1 MAKQNFQQPLLQSS
15 VSLFSRN
22 HSYWLS
28 VYYWCSI
35 INNVFA
41 AWYLCGTCDLK
52 SKSFVMFINIFTVN
66 FKQFNANKNA

>member
-41 AWYLCGTCDLK
+41 AWYLCGTCDL
-52 SKSFVMFINIFTVN
+52 
-66 FKQFNANKNA
+66 